1 MLEDRKAAIL
11 SAVVEEYIHTAQ
23 PVGSERVAASHAVE
37 VSSATIRSELANLED
52 LGYLMQPHTSAGRVP
67 TEKAYRFFV
76 DHLDS
81 PGMLDSADREQVQAF
96 FSRSHREM
104 EQMLAD
110 TSNLLANLTGSAAV
124 VLAPDRDQL
133 EVRSAQV
140 VGLTADLALLVLVMA
155 NGTVEKHTL
164 ELVGEAA
171 EPSEA
176 TLAVAAAHL
185 SGALIGRRLSA
196 VSPVP
201 VTGEPS
207 VDAVL
212 RTAEMVLAE
221 RSDHVDQA
229 WVGGTAQVAGA
240 FDEVERVR
248 RVLDV
253 LERQFVVV
261 ALVKDVIDR
270 GLSVAIGAET
280 GLENL
285 AGCSLVVAPY
295 EIEGHPAGSIGV
307 LGPTRMDYSQALATV
322 AVVGRR
328 LGDRLTEG

>member
-52 LGYLMQPHTSAGRVP
+52 QGYLVQPHTSAGRVP

-76 DHLDS
+76 DHLDT
-81 PGMLDSADREQVQAF
+81 PGTLDAADREQVQAF
-96 FSRSHREM
+96 FSRSHSEM

-110 TSNLLANLTGSAAV
+110 TSSLLANLTGSAAV

-133 EVRSAQV
+133 EVRSVQV
-140 VGLTADLALLVLVMA
+140 VGLTSDLALLVLVMA

-164 ELVGEAA
+164 ELVGDAA

-176 TLAVAAAHL
+176 TLAVAAAYL

-196 VSPVP
+196 VLPVP
-201 VTGEPS
+201 ATGEPS

-212 RTAEMVLAE
+212 RTAEVILAE
-221 RSDHVDQA
+221 RSDRADKA
-229 WVGGTAQVAGA
+229 WVGGTALVVGA
-240 FDEVERVR
+240 FDEIERVR

-261 ALVKDVIDR
+261 TLVKDVIDR

-280 GLENL
+280 GLETL

-295 EIEGHPAGSIGV
+295 EIEGQPAGSIGV
-307 LGPTRMDYSQALATV
+307 LGPTRMDYSQAMATV

>member
-52 LGYLMQPHTSAGRVP
+52 QGYLVQPHTSAGRVP

-76 DHLDS
+76 DHLDT
-81 PGMLDSADREQVQAF
+81 PGTLDVADREQVQAF
-96 FSRSHREM
+96 FSRSHSEM

-110 TSNLLANLTGSAAV
+110 TSSLLANLTGSAAV

-133 EVRSAQV
+133 EVRSVQV
-140 VGLTADLALLVLVMA
+140 VGLTSDLALLVLVMA

-164 ELVGEAA
+164 ELVGDAA

-176 TLAVAAAHL
+176 TLAVAAAYL

-196 VSPVP
+196 VLPVP
-201 VTGEPS
+201 ATGEPS

-212 RTAEMVLAE
+212 RTAEVILAE
-221 RSDHVDQA
+221 RSDRADKA
-229 WVGGTAQVAGA
+229 WVGGTAQVVGA
-240 FDEVERVR
+240 FDEIERVR

-261 ALVKDVIDR
+261 MLVKDVIDR

-280 GLENL
+280 GLETL

-295 EIEGHPAGSIGV
+295 EIEGQPAGSIGV
-307 LGPTRMDYSQALATV
+307 LGPTRMDYSQAMATV

-328 LGDRLTEG
+328 LGERLTEG

>member
-1 MLEDRKAAIL
+1 MEDRKAAIL
-11 SAVVEEYIHTAQ
+11 SAVVEEYIQTAQ

-52 LGYLMQPHTSAGRVP
+52 QGYLMQPHTSAGRVP

-81 PGMLDSADREQVQAF
+81 PGTLDSADREQVQAF

-185 SGALIGRRLSA
+185 SGALIGRRF
-196 VSPVP
+196 
-201 VTGEPS
+201 E
-207 VDAVL
+207 
-212 RTAEMVLAE
+212 
-221 RSDHVDQA
+221 
-229 WVGGTAQVAGA
+229 
-240 FDEVERVR
+240 R
-248 RVLDV
+248 RVA
-253 LERQFVVV
+253 RPR
-261 ALVKDVIDR
+261 DR
-270 GLSVAIGAET
+270 
-280 GLENL
+280 
-285 AGCSLVVAPY
+285 
-295 EIEGHPAGSIGV
+295 
-307 LGPTRMDYSQALATV
+307 
-322 AVVGRR
+322 
-328 LGDRLTEG
+328 